1 MDHEGYPV
9 NLVVPMSADEKR
21 KLVKE
26 IREDIKP
33 LINQI
38 CNASIREGIQPLQRM
53 IMQEKVETAELFART
68 NSQHEDEMKKM
79 SEKFAANLE
88 KASEDIY

>member
-1 MDHEGYPV
+1 
-9 NLVVPMSADEKR
+9 MSADEKR

-53 IMQEKVETAELFART
+53 IMQEKVETAELFARA